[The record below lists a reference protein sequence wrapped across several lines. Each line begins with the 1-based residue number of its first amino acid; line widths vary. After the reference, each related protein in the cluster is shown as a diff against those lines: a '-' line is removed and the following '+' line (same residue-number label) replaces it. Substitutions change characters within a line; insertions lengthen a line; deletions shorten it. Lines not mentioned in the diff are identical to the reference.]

1 MPQYPNKSLKKM
13 LKCCRQIFVPHF
25 RLLSTQASS
34 SNQLTS
40 TLEIGNHVFQ
50 KDDWTNVNPK
60 ILSYMKSEKH
70 LQKHHPLSIIRKRIV
85 EYFYQSYKNSRG
97 NPLFSIYDQV
107 SPIVS
112 VQQNFD
118 NLLIPNDH
126 PSRAKSDCYY
136 INKHYLLRAH
146 TTAHQIEMIKSG
158 LDNYIIVGE
167 VYRRD
172 EIDSTHYPVFHQLD
186 AVRLIHKDKLFGNFL
201 DLELFEN
208 DFKTDPRKPQTI
220 ISNSK
225 CIDQSK
231 QPCHTL
237 EAVKLT
243 EHELKSVLVGLTQH
257 LFGDNI
263 EYR

>member
-1 MPQYPNKSLKKM
+1 M
-13 LKCCRQIFVPHF
+13 LKCCRQLLRPRF
-25 RLLSTQASS
+25 LSTQPSS
-34 SNQLTS
+34 TNLQPTI
-40 TLEIGNHVFQ
+40 EIGNHVFQ
-50 KDDWTNVNPK
+50 KDDWTNVTPK
-60 ILSYMKSEKH
+60 ILSFIKSEKH
-70 LQKHHPLSIIRKRIV
+70 LQKHHPLSIVRKRIV
-85 EYFYQSYKNSRG
+85 DYFYNSYKNHRG
-97 NPLFSIYDQV
+97 NPLFSIYSQV

-126 PSRAKSDCYY
+126 PSRAKSDCFY
-136 INKHYLLRAH
+136 INKNFLLRAH
-146 TTAHQIEMIKSG
+146 TTAHQVEMIKSG

-186 AVRLIHKDKLFGNFL
+186 AVRLINKEKLFGNVL
-201 DLELFEN
+201 DLEIFEN
-208 DFKTDPRKPQTI
+208 DFQLNPRKPQTV

-243 EHELKSVLVGLTQH
+243 EHELKSVLVGLAKH
-257 LFGDNI
+257 LFGDKI

>member
-1 MPQYPNKSLKKM
+1 M
-13 LKCCRQIFVPHF
+13 LKCRQYFIPHL
-25 RLLSTQASS
+25 RLLSSQASS
-34 SNQLTS
+34 PNFQTT

-50 KDDWTNVNPK
+50 KDDWTNVTPK

-85 EYFYQSYKNSRG
+85 EYFYKSYTNSRG
-97 NPLFSIYDQV
+97 NPIFSVYDQV

-118 NLLIPNDH
+118 NLLIPKDH

-146 TTAHQIEMIKSG
+146 TTAHQVEMIKSG
-158 LDNYIIVGE
+158 LDNYILVGE

-172 EIDSTHYPVFHQLD
+172 EIDSTHYPVFHQMD
-186 AVRLIHKDKLFGNFL
+186 AVRIIHKEKLFAKHK
-201 DLELFEN
+201 DLEVFEN
-208 DFKTDPRKPQTI
+208 DFLKEPLKPQIVT
-220 ISNSK
+220 SNSK
-225 CIDQSK
+225 CIDQEK

-243 EHELKSVLVGLTQH
+243 EHELKSTLVGLTKH
-257 LFGDNI
+257 LFGDKI